1 MIHIK
6 ACSQGHHLGGGG
18 MEVNGLPRIY
28 DFYDDD
34 ATACSIF
41 VTLFMCHGR
50 VVRCVRVLLSRF
62 YGL

>member
-1 MIHIK
+1 
-6 ACSQGHHLGGGG
+6 